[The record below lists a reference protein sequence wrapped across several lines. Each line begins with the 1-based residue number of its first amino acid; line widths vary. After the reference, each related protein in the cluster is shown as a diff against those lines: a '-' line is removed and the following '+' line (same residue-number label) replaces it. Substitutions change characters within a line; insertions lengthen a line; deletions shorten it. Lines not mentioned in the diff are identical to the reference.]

1 MARDLVDVGTEFGA
15 RATRR
20 LREDG
25 IAWLITVAAD
35 GTPQPNPVWF
45 IWNGESAL
53 IYSVPGQAKVKNI
66 ERNPK
71 VALHLDSQNSGD
83 DIVILTGKAE
93 IDSTAPP
100 LDRNDAYVGKYRD
113 DIERIGF
120 ANAADMTRKYS
131 VPIRFTP
138 ERVRGF

>member
-25 IAWLITVAAD
+25 IAWLNTLATD

-93 IDSTAPP
+93 IDPTAPP

-113 DIERIGF
+113 DIKRIGF
-120 ANAADMTRKYS
+120 AKAADMARKYS

>member
-1 MARDLVDVGTEFGA
+1 MVEAFTAALLSPAPSGARRAFAGVPADRLDHPVARDLVDVGTEFGA
-15 RATRR
+15 RVTRR

-53 IYSVPGQAKVKNI
+53 IYSVPRQAKVKNI

-71 VALHLDSQNSGD
+71 VALHLDSRNSGD

-93 IDSTAPP
+93 IDSTARP
-100 LDRNDAYVGKYRD
+100 LDRNDAYVGKYR
-113 DIERIGF
+113 
-120 ANAADMTRKYS
+120 
-131 VPIRFTP
+131 
-138 ERVRGF
+138 